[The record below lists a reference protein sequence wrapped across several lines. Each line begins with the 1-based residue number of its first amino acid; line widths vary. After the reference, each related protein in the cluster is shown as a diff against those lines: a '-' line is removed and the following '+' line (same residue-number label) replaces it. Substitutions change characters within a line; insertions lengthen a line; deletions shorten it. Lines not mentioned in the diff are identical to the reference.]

1 MSKCNSRRRQFPNPA
16 RKNVPKRNLSRPDAR
31 VCGFLQNPCGC
42 PLLANP
48 QCEHRCQRRRMRTGQ
63 VKLSACVFSKRFQ
76 DPEKSQIRS
85 LRPVVRTSDFQSE
98 NVGSTPAGITKWSVG
113 VNGNISARHADDAGS
128 SPVRSSI
135 TEMVP
140 SSSGQDTGLSLRKRG
155 FDSRRHRQIGY

>member
-1 MSKCNSRRRQFPNPA
+1 MSKCNSRRWQPPNPA

-31 VCGFLQNPCGC
+31 VCRFLQNPCGC

-48 QCEHRCQRRRMRTGQ
+48 QCEHRFQRRQTRTIQ
-63 VKLSACVFSKRFQ
+63 VKFSACTFIPRKT
-76 DPEKSQIRS
+76 QIRS
-85 LRPVVRTSDFQSE
+85 LRLVVRTSDFQSE

-135 TEMVP
+135 TKMMP
-140 SSSGQDTGLSLRKRG
+140 SSSGQNTGLSLRKRG

>member
-1 MSKCNSRRRQFPNPA
+1 MSKRNSRRRQFPNPA

-48 QCEHRCQRRRMRTGQ
+48 QCEHRCQRRQMRTKQ
-63 VKLSACVFSKRFQ
+63 VKFSACTFIPRKT
-76 DPEKSQIRS
+76 QIRS
-85 LRPVVRTSDFQSE
+85 LRLVVRTSDFQSE

-128 SPVRSSI
+128 SPVRSSR
-135 TEMVP
+135 TQMVP
-140 SSSGQDTGLSLRKRG
+140 SSSGQDTGL
-155 FDSRRHRQIGY
+155 